1 MVRIVIQVAPLCITF
16 VAAVFLARSTLQMKV
31 ENIAWIPQNTLA
43 LIQNLSYQKA
53 DTLIGSILLF
63 TAFILQM
70 LNLTLATEIGEFS
83 GIPITVALEAI
94 IYTVTLFVIC
104 HLFAEYLRNNFY
116 SRAVASLRS
125 K

>member
-1 MVRIVIQVAPLCITF
+1 M
-16 VAAVFLARSTLQMKV
+16 
-31 ENIAWIPQNTLA
+31 
-43 LIQNLSYQKA
+43 
-53 DTLIGSILLF
+53 LF

-70 LNLTLATEIGEFS
+70 LNLTLATKIGEFS
-83 GIPITVALEAI
+83 GIPIIVAVGAI

-104 HLFAEYLRNNFY
+104 HLFAEYHKNNYY